1 MGCKSNQKPKKANQT
16 HTHTDFH
23 HKPVICLTNSFEF
36 MKAKVLRLLKETI
49 RSKRDRLFQWC
60 TWSYV
65 SSFALLSCQS
75 AMSKFIRKLTNL
87 SCNSLHQSNS
97 INTFTQIFLIQ
108 LMRQWPYIHFS
119 FVEIINYFLL
129 PQVLKFTRIFLM
141 LHYIFFSF

>member
-1 MGCKSNQKPKKANQT
+1 MMFNLV
-16 HTHTDFH
+16 HTDFH
-23 HKPVICLTNSFEF
+23 HKPLICLTNSFEF
-36 MKAKVLRLLKETI
+36 MKAKVSRLLKETI

-87 SCNSLHQSNS
+87 SCNSLHQSIPLIRFTPIFLNS
-97 INTFTQIFLIQ
+97 INETMT
-108 LMRQWPYIHFS
+108 YIHFS
-119 FVEIINYFLL
+119 SVEINYFLL

-141 LHYIFFSF
+141 LHYIFFFF